1 MSQTGVYST
10 SGGGGGGT
18 GILYL
23 QGDNSQQ
30 AGADASNTVYV
41 QGEAP
46 LYTFADPLTFQLRI
60 GKTSN
65 YAWQVVTNQASPIQ
79 MTTGEAYI
87 TKGATAVALALPPSA
102 NVGDTYKIVGYGNL
116 WSIAQNAG
124 QKIVLGN
131 IQTTA
136 GVTGS
141 VQATMITDQLEI
153 VCVTANTEFYA
164 IQVQGNPSFN

>member
-1 MSQTGVYST
+1 MSQTGSYST
-10 SGGGGGGT
+10 GGGGGGT

-23 QGDNSQQ
+23 QGDNSVQV
-30 AGADASNTVYV
+30 GADAGNTVYV
-41 QGEAP
+41 MGEAP
-46 LYTFADPLTFQLRI
+46 VYTFGDPLTYQVRI
-60 GKTSN
+60 GLTSLYN
-65 YAWQVVTNQASPIQ
+65 WQVVTHQALPIQ
-79 MTTGEAYI
+79 LVAVEAYI
-87 TKGATAVALALPPSA
+87 VKGATNCQFVLPPSA

-136 GVTGS
+136 GVTGF
-141 VQATMITDQLEI
+141 VQATMITDQIEI
-153 VCVTANTEFYA
+153 VCVTPNTEFYV